1 MGHTTTM
8 VLNQSEM
15 FRDGNNDIG
24 YFNTIKVLYNLLHL
38 QSAYNVC

>member
-1 MGHTTTM
+1 MGHATM

-15 FRDGNNDIG
+15 FRDGNNDIE
-24 YFNTIKVLYNLLHL
+24 YYNKIKVLYNLLHL